1 MFEIGEY
8 VVCGNNGVCKV
19 TDITTL
25 RMNGVDK
32 NRKYYILKPVYAE
45 SSTVYVPVD
54 TLQASMRK
62 VLSKEEADTLLDAI
76 PQIQILTIKDERTVE
91 LQYKECLQSGSCDEL
106 VKLLKTLYNRKKTR
120 LEKGHKETAVDSRYY
135 KLAED
140 NLCGEL
146 AVVLGISKNE
156 AEEVIAG
163 KMIY

>member
-8 VVCGNNGVCKV
+8 VVCGNNGVCLIK
-19 TDITTL
+19 DITTL

-62 VLSKEEADTLLDAI
+62 VLSKEEADILLATI
-76 PQIQILTIKDERTVE
+76 PEIQILTIRDEKTVE
-91 LQYKECLQSGSCDEL
+91 SQYKECMQSNSCDEW
-106 VKLLKTLYNRKKTR
+106 VKLLKTLHFRKKCR
-120 LEKGHKETAVDSRYY
+120 LEKGHKVTAVDSRYY
-135 KLAED
+135 KLAEE

-146 AVVLGISKNE
+146 AVALGMSKSE
-156 AEEVIAG
+156 VEEVIAG
-163 KMIY
+163 KME